1 MLEKISKQ
9 ILINKKILFNYDI
22 IENFNSGIIL
32 KGYEVKSIKNKD
44 INISTAFINLK
55 NNIPYLINC
64 HIKQYDFAKN
74 ILFYDPNRPKKLLL
88 KKNEILKIKKI
99 INNFKNTT
107 IVPYK
112 VYIYNNIVKL
122 QISIVKGKKKYDKR
136 EKIKEK
142 IFKKNL

>member
-1 MLEKISKQ
+1 MLERKLQ
-9 ILINKKILFNYDI
+9 EILINKKIFFNYDV
-22 IENFNSGIIL
+22 IESFNSGIIL

-44 INISTAFINLK
+44 VDISNSYIYLQK
-55 NNIPYLINC
+55 DIPYLINC
-64 HIKQYDFAKN
+64 YIKQYNFSKN
-74 ILFYDPNRPKKLLL
+74 ILFYDPSRKRKLLL

-112 VYIYNNIVKL
+112 IYINNNLIKF